1 MNILR
6 SCKYRINIT
15 VWRYGQKYHTTVLIS
30 QPNGYECVRTY
41 IRMYVCMYVN
51 VHVRCDENVFAR
63 EIGRTI
69 ILSLELKSV
78 PLFINCGWYGFS
90 HPRFSLIVV
99 AIHYFD
105 AILEI
110 IIIEARWTFSNDR
123 VGNQCR
129 FMRGIPSCGLPFKHF
144 HFKNKHFFNSAH
156 RGFREKFWINLFWL
170 FFDALIK
177 SRIIMRSFNVLP
189 STYVWLVG

>member
-1 MNILR
+1 MTLWPKISHDCVNIATKR
-6 SCKYRINIT
+6 RWMCTCMY
-15 VWRYGQKYHTTVLIS
+15 
-30 QPNGYECVRTY
+30 
-41 IRMYVCMYVN
+41 MYVCMYVN

-63 EIGRTI
+63 HRDGRTI

-78 PLFINCGWYGFS
+78 LLFINCGWCGFS

-99 AIHYFD
+99 AIHYFN

-110 IIIEARWTFSNDR
+110 IIIEARWTFSNDQ

-144 HFKNKHFFNSAH
+144 HFKNK
-156 RGFREKFWINLFWL
+156 LFQSIR
-170 FFDALIK
+170 FVRNFDQSFLIV
-177 SRIIMRSFNVLP
+177 F
-189 STYVWLVG
+189 

>member
-1 MNILR
+1 MTLWPKISHDCVNIATKRLWM
-6 SCKYRINIT
+6 CTY
-15 VWRYGQKYHTTVLIS
+15 
-30 QPNGYECVRTY
+30 VRTY
-41 IRMYVCMYVN
+41 VRIYVCMYVN

-156 RGFREKFWINLFWL
+156 RFVRNFESIFSDCFL
-170 FFDALIK
+170 
-177 SRIIMRSFNVLP
+177 MR
-189 STYVWLVG
+189 

>member
-30 QPNGYECVRTY
+30 QPNGDECAHVCICT
-41 IRMYVCMYVN
+41 YVCMYVN

-63 EIGRTI
+63 HRDGRTI

-78 PLFINCGWYGFS
+78 LLFINCGWCGFS

-99 AIHYFD
+99 TIHYFN

-110 IIIEARWTFSNDR
+110 IIIEARWTFSNDQ

-144 HFKNKHFFNSAH
+144 HFKNK
-156 RGFREKFWINLFWL
+156 LFQSIR
-170 FFDALIK
+170 FVRNFDQSFLIV
-177 SRIIMRSFNVLP
+177 F
-189 STYVWLVG
+189 